1 MTLGSLSILVETI
14 SPHTIRLGNILKDM
28 IAFLVNKAVSSAAS
42 SGRHVHSSFNLGV
55 RTCHRLFF
63 LCSKLQQAC
72 PKRCLHVLSTG
83 VDVT

>member
-1 MTLGSLSILVETI
+1 MTLGSLSILVETN

-28 IAFLVNKAVSSAAS
+28 IAFLVNKAAS

-83 VDVT
+83 VDVI